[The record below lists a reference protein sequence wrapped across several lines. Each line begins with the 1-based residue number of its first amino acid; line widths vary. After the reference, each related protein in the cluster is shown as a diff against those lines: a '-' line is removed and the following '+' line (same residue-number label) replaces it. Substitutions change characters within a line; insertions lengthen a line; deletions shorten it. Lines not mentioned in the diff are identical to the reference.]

1 MSEAEIIKW
10 IVLGLMSVGV
20 WFMKR
25 TLDKTEKDVEEIKS
39 SIQKIKQDYLHK
51 EDFKDFKTE
60 LRGMFEEIKSDIR
73 ALPKH

>member
-1 MSEAEIIKW
+1 MAEAEIIKW
-10 IVLGLMSVGV
+10 IVLGLMSIGV

-39 SIQKIKQDYLHK
+39 AIQRIKQDYLHK

>member
-1 MSEAEIIKW
+1 MADAEIIKW
-10 IVLGLMSVGV
+10 IVIGLMSVGV

-25 TLDKTEKDVEEIKS
+25 TLDKTERDVEDIKD

>member
-1 MSEAEIIKW
+1 MTEAEIIKW